1 MANGILRECKMT
13 EKNYIIRQE
22 DLLKKVRRAVHRPT
36 RMEKNPKAYTRKE
49 KYRKFYSESE
59 ND

>member
-1 MANGILRECKMT
+1 MT

-22 DLLKKVRRAVHRPT
+22 DLLKKVRRDVHRPT
-36 RMEKNPKAYTRKE
+36 RMERNPKAYTRKE
-49 KYRKFYSESE
+49 KHRTFYLEKK

>member
-1 MANGILRECKMT
+1 MT

-49 KYRKFYSESE
+49 KYRKFYLESE